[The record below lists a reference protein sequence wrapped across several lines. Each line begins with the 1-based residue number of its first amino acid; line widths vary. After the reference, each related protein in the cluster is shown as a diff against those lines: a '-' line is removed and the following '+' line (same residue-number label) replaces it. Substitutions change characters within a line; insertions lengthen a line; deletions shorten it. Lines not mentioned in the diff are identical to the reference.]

1 MDRFNKGQRFWGV
14 VILGVGWGTVA
25 AICSLRIIKSLL
37 LGQVPIVAPLILG
50 VSVFFLICLH
60 DDRLR
65 LVGLVI
71 NLGMLA
77 AGWFIFILAVIL
89 AAGLDIKI
97 PNLGTISLILLVP
110 GMLNSF
116 LYNSTLAGNQAFQ
129 EWKEKLF
136 P

>member
-1 MDRFNKGQRFWGV
+1 MDRFERGQRFWGV

-25 AICSLRIIKSLL
+25 MICSLRIIKSLL
-37 LGQVPIVAPLILG
+37 LGQVSIVAPLILG

-60 DDRLR
+60 DDHLR

-116 LYNSTLAGNQAFQ
+116 LYNSTLTGNQAFQ